1 MLASFQYASNSG
13 SVFSDTLSND
23 IILRGWKS
31 NQRLVFGFGSNVD
44 STMQLSY
51 SNLTVPKS
59 IVYAS
64 NVSINTYTPSST
76 YQLYVN
82 GSARIEGDI
91 MVNGTTTTL
100 NTDVK
105 VTEQFSVSNNGT
117 GPALIVTQYGAQPI
131 ARFVDDNTTVMTI
144 ADGGFVCVGSNTNP
158 ATKLDVEGNTT
169 IRGNINTSNLS
180 GSNINLTASLTSCNI
195 VTSNLIINNQVII
208 ASNGVITN
216 SNFLPPMNTSNIVS
230 GQFTSN
236 FILNDNITSSK
247 LASNLYFKGV
257 STFSSNVGISNG
269 DLTIKGS
276 NNWVSTGDQARLYL
290 GSNDYFLGASK
301 DVGIFIQAPGTTYP
315 FLLEQNSGFLGLGTM
330 DPQENLHVAG
340 NTKVEGS
347 SYVLQQLSVGTSNPS
362 ATLHIVGDIL
372 ATSNVKGSVGTLGPT
387 FRLIPESAYA
397 DIAIS
402 NALILDQT
410 LEAGNPGSATLR
422 PLFYGNSFLYQDA
435 SGEGMQ
441 WNSARLL
448 FRGCPLTPNASVS
461 TFIIQ
466 DYVQSRTPQY
476 SNISSYFNLSN
487 AGSSN
492 GYVTYSTPWFSS
504 MSSNARHIEMAL
516 LSNTLNVPFR
526 VGQVLIQFR
535 T

>member
-13 SVFSDTLSND
+13 SVFNDSLSND
-23 IILRGWKS
+23 IILRGSKS
-31 NQRLVFGFGSNVD
+31 NQRLIFGFGSNID

-51 SNLTVPKS
+51 SNLTVPKG

-64 NVSINTYTPSST
+64 NVSINSYSPSST

-131 ARFVDDNTTVMTI
+131 ARFVDDNVNVMTI
-144 ADGGFVCVGSNTNP
+144 ADGGFICIGSNNTP

-169 IRGNINTSNLS
+169 IRGNIYTSNIF
-180 GSNINLTASLTSCNI
+180 GSNLGLSASLTSCNLI
-195 VTSNLIINNQVII
+195 ASNLIINNQVII

-216 SNFLPPMNTSNIVS
+216 SNFLPPFNTSNIVS

-236 FILNDNITSSK
+236 FILDDNIISSK

-276 NNWVSTGDQARLYL
+276 NNWVNTGDQARLYL
-290 GSNDYFLGASK
+290 GCNDYFMGASK
-301 DVGIFIQAPGTTYP
+301 DVGIFMQVPGTTYP
-315 FLLEQNSGFLGLGTM
+315 FLLERISGFLGLGVM

-340 NTKVEGS
+340 NTKVVGS
-347 SYVLQQLSVGTSNPS
+347 SYVLQQLGIGTSNPS
-362 ATLHIVGDIL
+362 GKLHVIGDVL
-372 ATSNVKGSVGTLGPT
+372 ATSNIRGSVGTLGPT
-387 FRLIPESAYA
+387 FSLISESAYA
-397 DIAIS
+397 DIVVGS
-402 NALILDQT
+402 SLVLDQT
-410 LEAGNPGSATLR
+410 LEAGNPGNGTLS
-422 PLFYGNSFLYQDA
+422 PLFHGSSFLYQDA

-461 TFIIQ
+461 TFIVQ

-476 SNISSYFNLSN
+476 SNVSSHFNLSN

-492 GYVTYSTPWFSS
+492 GYVTYSTPWFPSI
-504 MSSNARHIEMAL
+504 SSNARHIEMSL
-516 LSNTLNVPFR
+516 TSNTANVPFR